1 MLTIKKYYLNVL
13 LILGYIFIISILF
26 LISNKDSTSTAISLS
41 PVGIILASFIAS
53 ASVLKSIKSNE
64 NLKEKEMIKAE
75 KSQLLFMK
83 YICEQIKSKTT
94 MQWGIPNNSLMLQFT
109 KVKVEISEV
118 TAQWE
123 KLAEEKYFIFLS
135 ENGYEYFS
143 EISMNLNAMN
153 YHINNFNAT
162 EEQIDNLFD
171 DFLKKHNIKINSN
184 LNKLLDVLEE
194 YE

>member
-1 MLTIKKYYLNVL
+1 
-13 LILGYIFIISILF
+13 
-26 LISNKDSTSTAISLS
+26 
-41 PVGIILASFIAS
+41 
-53 ASVLKSIKSNE
+53 
-64 NLKEKEMIKAE
+64 MIKAE

-118 TAQWE
+118 TALWK

-135 ENGYEYFS
+135 EKAYEYFS
-143 EISMNLNAMN
+143 EISMHLNAMN